1 VLAGSSYCVAQ
12 QRREVRAKGSVMR
25 GSTDR
30 ILTSH
35 TGSLHRSEEF
45 ETVAARHFDPLA
57 GPDPAWADALPSQ
70 VANVVRRQRDL
81 GIDLVND
88 GEYSKSNWLYYV
100 ADRLGGFGD
109 ASVQPPATAAGVGG
123 ASDIAAFPVFYRDAA
138 ELDGVSLWRRHS
150 ESFFPNPDAPLKVQA
165 CIGPVTYKGQ
175 DAVQRDITNLKA
187 ALAATGTDTSDGFI
201 GVAAPGTFG
210 LIHGDE
216 HYGDPQTYYFALAD
230 AINQEI
236 KAITEAGLLVQIDD
250 PMLPSIYD
258 MLQLDQRQTQELGE
272 LLVAATNRALE
283 GVPQDQ
289 VRYHICWGS
298 WNSPHASDI
307 ELKDV
312 IHLVYQVKAQTYSIE
327 AANVRHDHEWR
338 VFQDVKLPDGKKL
351 MPGVVSHATNVIEHP
366 QGVADRIV
374 RFADIVGRE
383 NVIAGSDCGFR
394 ARSHPEV
401 AWAKLQSL
409 SAGAA
414 LATQLL
420 WPA

>member
-1 VLAGSSYCVAQ
+1 M
-12 QRREVRAKGSVMR
+12 RR
-25 GSTDR
+25 STDR

-45 ETVAARHFDPLA
+45 EATATDHFDPLTE
-57 GPDPAWADALPSQ
+57 PNPKWNDLLPAEVES
-70 VANVVRRQRDL
+70 VVRKQRDL
-81 GIDLVND
+81 GIDVVND

-100 ADRLGGFGD
+100 ATRLGGFGD
-109 ASVQPPATAAGVGG
+109 ASVQPESFAGGLGG
-123 ASDIAAFPVFYRDAA
+123 ASDMADFPGFYRDAGA
-138 ELDGVSLWRRHS
+138 LDGVSIWRRHS
-150 ESFFPNPDAPLKVQA
+150 ESFFPNPAAPLKLQA
-165 CIGPVTYKGQ
+165 CTAPISYIGQ
-175 DAVQRDITNLKA
+175 DELTRDIANLKA
-187 ALAATGTDTSDGFI
+187 ALDSAGAEPGDAFI

-210 LIHGDE
+210 SLHVDE
-216 HYGDPQTYYFALAD
+216 HYGDREAYYFALAD
-230 AINQEI
+230 AIGEECR
-236 KAITEAGLLVQIDD
+236 AIAEAGLLVQIDD

-258 MLQLDQRQTQELGE
+258 MLRLDHKQTMELGE
-272 LLVAATNRALE
+272 LIVAATNRALE
-283 GVPQDQ
+283 GIPEEQ

-312 IHLVYQVKAQTYSIE
+312 VHLLYQVKAQTYSVE

-338 VFQDVKLPDGKKL
+338 VFEQATLPDGKML
-351 MPGVVSHATNVIEHP
+351 MPGVVSHATNVVEHP

-374 RFADIVGRE
+374 RFANIVGRE

-401 AWAKLQSL
+401 AWAKLRSL

-414 LATQLL
+414 LATEEL
-420 WPA
+420 WR